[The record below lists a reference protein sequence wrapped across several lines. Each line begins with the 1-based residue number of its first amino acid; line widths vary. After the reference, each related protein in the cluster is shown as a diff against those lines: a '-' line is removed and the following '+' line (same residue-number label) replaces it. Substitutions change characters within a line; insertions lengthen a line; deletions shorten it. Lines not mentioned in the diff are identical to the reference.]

1 MAAHNATHTAPAV
14 EARDGDG
21 IRDREIRMEQEHLDR
36 VYQRLEEKI
45 HEAEFLMDDAA
56 KRGQVGTPGALAER
70 DAQVFRAGVH
80 LNRLNSEFED
90 FLFGRIDLLLGKDGE
105 RGPDGA
111 YTSVEPAD
119 DAVRSDEGGAP
130 SAEIAETLHIG
141 RLGVLDADYSPLVID
156 WRAPA
161 AAPFYRSTPVAPGRV
176 VRRRVIRSKGRRV
189 LGVEDD
195 LLRPELTATLDGTTL
210 PVVGDGALMAALGRA
225 RSHTMRDIVASIQA
239 EQDMVIRAPAASVT
253 EVEGGPGTGKT
264 AVALHRA
271 AYLLYQDR
279 RRYAGGILVVS
290 PTPLLVAYTE
300 GVLPSLGEEGQVA
313 IRALGSLVEGEEAA
327 DWGGPKAPAEGADGE
342 PGGPVGG
349 DGRVYDE
356 PAVARIKGSAR
367 MTKVLRRAAR
377 GALER
382 PAPAAPG
389 RRGGA
394 RRRDG
399 APQVRGAAGDAAQL
413 SFEVAGAPAA
423 PAPGRT
429 PAAEPLP
436 APGRP
441 ASGPAADPAV
451 SGPGG
456 GGAGPVTPDRL
467 RVVAFGRR
475 VELDEQ
481 ELRRIRQTAL
491 GGTAPVNLLRPRARR
506 LLLDALWG
514 RSGAGQR
521 YTDPEL
527 AAEARQ
533 AFDEDITSEPEFLEF
548 LDAWW
553 PELTPRAVLAA
564 MADEKR
570 LGRWARRILTPRE
583 VRLLARSLKRL
594 GPDGRGPLSVHDVA
608 LLDELNSVLGAPA
621 RPRRREVDPLDQLT
635 GLEEL
640 TTYADRMS
648 GGRARDERLREEAR
662 TDYAHVI
669 VDEAQDLTPMQWRMV
684 GRRGRHATWTVVG
697 DPAQSSWSDP
707 DEAAEA
713 RDEALGNRPR
723 RRFTLTVNYRNPAEI
738 AELAAKVLA
747 LAMPGMPAPEAV
759 RSTGV
764 VPRFVV
770 AGTPDGDRVPG
781 GGRGAVG
788 NGAPDGAGAADL
800 GACVRRE
807 ASRLLAEVDGTVG
820 VVVAMGRRA
829 EARAWLAGLGG
840 RVVAL
845 GSLEA
850 KGLEYDAT
858 VVVSPAEIAD
868 ESPAGL
874 RVLYVALTRATQ
886 RLTVVSGERDMPDE
900 AGVPDLLRD

>member
-1 MAAHNATHTAPAV
+1 MAAQDAAV
-14 EARDGDG
+14 DSL
-21 IRDREIRMEQEHLDR
+21 RDREIGVEQEHLDR
-36 VYQRLEEKI
+36 VYRRLEEKI
-45 HEAEFLMDDAA
+45 HEAEFLMDDAV

-70 DAQVFRAGVH
+70 DAQVFRAGIH

-119 DAVRSDEGGAP
+119 DAVREDRTAD
-130 SAEIAETLHIG
+130 IAETLHIG
-141 RLGVLDADYSPLVID
+141 RIGVLDAEYAPLVID

-161 AAPFYRSTPVAPGRV
+161 AAPFYRSTPKEPGRV

-195 LLRPELTATLDGTTL
+195 LMRPELTAYLDGERL
-210 PVVGDGALMAALGRA
+210 PAIGDGALMAALGQA
-225 RSHTMRDIVASIQA
+225 RSHTMRDIVSSIQA
-239 EQDMVIRAPAASVT
+239 EQDLVIRAPAASVT
-253 EVEGGPGTGKT
+253 EVSGGPGTGKT

-313 IRALGSLVEGEEAA
+313 IRAVGSLSDEAA
-327 DWGGPKAPAEGADGE
+327 GPEGATA
-342 PGGPVGG
+342 
-349 DGRVYDE
+349 YDE
-356 PAVARIKGSAR
+356 PAVARIKGSSR
-367 MTKVLRRAAR
+367 MLPVLRKAAR

-382 PAPAAPG
+382 PGAPRACGEGDGQLAFGDAADG
-389 RRGGA
+389 TDA
-394 RRRDG
+394 DG
-399 APQVRGAAGDAAQL
+399 APGTP
-413 SFEVAGAPAA
+413 PA
-423 PAPGRT
+423 T
-429 PAAEPLP
+429 PA
-436 APGRP
+436 
-441 ASGPAADPAV
+441 
-451 SGPGG
+451 
-456 GGAGPVTPDRL
+456 RL
-467 RVVAFGRR
+467 RVVAFGAR
-475 VELDEQ
+475 VELDAE
-481 ELRRIRQTAL
+481 ELCRIRHSVL

-506 LLLDALWG
+506 LLLDALWNKSSG
-514 RSGAGQR
+514 RDR

-527 AAEARQ
+527 AAELRAS
-533 AFDEDITSEPEFLEF
+533 FDEDVSTEIPFLDF

-553 PELTPRAVLAA
+553 PELTPRGVLAA

-570 LGRWARRILTPRE
+570 LGRWARRVLNQGE
-583 VRLLARSLKRL
+583 VRRLARSLKRL
-594 GPDGRGPLSVHDVA
+594 GKEGNGPLSVHDVA
-608 LLDELNSVLGAPA
+608 LLDELQTLLGAPL
-621 RPRRREVDPLDQLT
+621 RPRKKRETDPLDQLT

-640 TTYADRMS
+640 MPVREES
-648 GGRARDERLREEAR
+648 RRERAERLAAER
-662 TDYAHVI
+662 TEYTHVI

-707 DEAAEA
+707 DEAAQA
-713 RDEALGNRPR
+713 RDEALGTRPR

-738 AELAAKVLA
+738 AELASKVLA
-747 LAMPGMPAPEAV
+747 LAMPGTEPPSAV

-764 VPRFVV
+764 KPRFETVR
-770 AGTPDGDRVPG
+770 DGDLAA
-781 GGRGAVG
+781 AV
-788 NGAPDGAGAADL
+788 
-800 GACVRRE
+800 RE
-807 ASRLLAEVDGTVG
+807 EARRLLAEVDGTVG

-829 EARAWLAGLGG
+829 QARDWLDGLGE

-886 RLTVVSGERDMPDE
+886 QLTVVSGERDLPDE
-900 AGVPDLLRD
+900 DGVPDLLRD

>member
-1 MAAHNATHTAPAV
+1 MAAQNATHDDRTAP
-14 EARDGDG
+14 RGDRGDG
-21 IRDREIRMEQEHLDR
+21 VRDSEIRIEQAHLDR
-36 VYQRLEEKI
+36 VYHRLAEKI

-90 FLFGRIDLLLGKDGE
+90 FLFGRIDLLPGKDGQ

-119 DAVRSDEGGAP
+119 DAIRSGPDGDR
-130 SAEIAETLHIG
+130 AEIAETLHIG
-141 RLGVLDADYSPLVID
+141 RIGVLDADYAPLVID

-195 LLRPELTATLDGTTL
+195 LLRPELSATLDGGAL
-210 PVVGDGALMAALGRA
+210 PVVGDGALMAALGQA
-225 RSHTMRDIVASIQA
+225 RGHTMRDIVASIQA
-239 EQDMVIRAPAASVT
+239 EQDQVIRAPAASVT

-313 IRALGSLVEGEEAA
+313 IRAVGSLVEGAEATT
-327 DWGGPKAPAEGADGE
+327 
-342 PGGPVGG
+342 
-349 DGRVYDE
+349 YDT
-356 PAVARIKGSAR
+356 PAVARVKGSSR
-367 MTKVLRRAAR
+367 MVKVLRKAAR
-377 GALER
+377 GALEL
-382 PAPAAPG
+382 P
-389 RRGGA
+389 
-394 RRRDG
+394 
-399 APQVRGAAGDAAQL
+399 RGAAPPAGTDPSPSSASASAPSSDNGQLTLDGALDGAMDAH
-413 SFEVAGAPAA
+413 G
-423 PAPGRT
+423 
-429 PAAEPLP
+429 
-436 APGRP
+436 GRP
-441 ASGPAADPAV
+441 GAGSG
-451 SGPGG
+451 SRPGG
-456 GGAGPVTPDRL
+456 PPERL
-467 RVVAFGRR
+467 RVVAFGARI
-475 VELDEQ
+475 ELGAE
-481 ELRRIRQTAL
+481 ELRTIRQNVL
-491 GGTAPVNLLRPRARR
+491 SGTAPVNLLRPRARR
-506 LLLDALWG
+506 LLLDALWT
-514 RSGAGQR
+514 RSGAPRR

-527 AAEARQ
+527 AAEAREG
-533 AFDEDITSEPEFLEF
+533 FDEDISSEDSFQEF

-553 PELTPRAVLAA
+553 PELTPRSVLAA

-570 LGRWARRILTPRE
+570 LNRWSRRVLNPRE
-583 VRLLARSLKRL
+583 VRQVARSLARL
-594 GPDGRGPLSVHDVA
+594 GPDGQGPLSVHDVA
-608 LLDELNSVLGAPA
+608 LLDELTTLLGTPA
-621 RPRRREVDPLDQLT
+621 RPAAPREADPLDLLT
-635 GLEEL
+635 GLDEL
-640 TTYADRMS
+640 TTYADRAS
-648 GGRARDERLREEAR
+648 PRRSRAERAERERA
-662 TDYAHVI
+662 DYAHVI
-669 VDEAQDLTPMQWRMV
+669 VDEAQDLTPMQWRMI

-707 DEAAEA
+707 DEAGRA
-713 RDEALGNRPR
+713 RDEALGSRPR

-738 AELAAKVLA
+738 AELATKVLT
-747 LAMPGMPAPEAV
+747 LAMPGTPAPEAV

-764 VPRFVV
+764 APRFVPG
-770 AGTPDGDRVPG
+770 ADGG
-781 GGRGAVG
+781 L
-788 NGAPDGAGAADL
+788 GAA
-800 GACVRRE
+800 ARRE
-807 ASRLLAEVDGTVG
+807 AVRLLEEVDGTVG
-820 VVVAMGRRA
+820 VVVAMNRRA
-829 EARAWLAGLGG
+829 QARQWLTGLGD

-886 RLTVVSGERDMPDE
+886 RLTVVSGDRDEPDGN
-900 AGVPDLLRD
+900 AVPDLLRD